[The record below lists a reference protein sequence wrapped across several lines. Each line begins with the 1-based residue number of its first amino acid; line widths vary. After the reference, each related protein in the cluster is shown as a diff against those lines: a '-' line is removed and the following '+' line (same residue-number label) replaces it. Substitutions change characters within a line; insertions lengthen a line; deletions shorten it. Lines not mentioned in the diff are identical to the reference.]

1 MQIAQTLTGRLK
13 EWVGQEENQPPF
25 ILAFSCVVGILA
37 GFGAFLLKRMIAWTH
52 AGLNAALH
60 LSIHQWWLVILPLVG
75 ILIAV
80 AYQKWIAKGNMVH
93 STARI
98 LEYVNS
104 KNYAIP
110 RGMMINP
117 IVACAVTLGFGG
129 SAGSEGPIAYAG
141 AAVGSNL
148 GRTLGLNDDMLRIMI
163 GIGAGAG
170 IAGIFKSPIAGM
182 LFTLEVLRMN
192 LGAIPVTGLVASCV
206 LASITCY
213 ACTGT
218 SLYLPFTETA
228 DNSLHFGWVCGVG
241 VFCGIY
247 SIIYNSI
254 TKWMQKFFD
263 TRKRK
268 WVNWLSSGIIVGII
282 LWMFPSIYGEG
293 YPVMTKFINGDYSDV
308 MTTGLMATGTA
319 DMTKFLIVLAAM
331 LVLKAL
337 ATVCTNS
344 GGGVAGSF
352 APTLFV
358 GAVAGTLFALLVKA
372 IFGIEL
378 SVPLC
383 ALFGMSAC
391 FAGIIH
397 APVMAFFLVVEM
409 TGTFQLMFPTFVCAV
424 VSYATVKLITPA
436 SRYVES
442 GLDDFSSLFTSKKTN
457 QKS

>member
-1 MQIAQTLTGRLK
+1 MQIAQTLTARLK
-13 EWVGQEENQPPF
+13 AWVGQEENQPPF

-37 GFGAFLLKRMIAWTH
+37 GFGAFLLKWMIATVH
-52 AGLNAALH
+52 SGLNTVFH
-60 LSIHQWWLVILPLVG
+60 LGEHQWMFAVLPLVG

-80 AYQKWIAKGNMVH
+80 AYQKWIARGNMVH

-117 IVACAVTLGFGG
+117 IVACAITLGFGG
-129 SAGSEGPIAYAG
+129 SAGAEGPIAYAG
-141 AAVGSNL
+141 AAAGSNL
-148 GRTLGLNDDMLRIMI
+148 GRMLGLDQNLMRIVI

-182 LFTLEVLRMN
+182 LFTLEVMKMN

-218 SLYLPFTETA
+218 SLYLPFTET
-228 DNSLHFGWVCGVG
+228 DIPNMRFGWVCGVG

-247 SIIYNSI
+247 SIVYNSI

-263 TRKRK
+263 SRKHP
-268 WVNWLSSGIIVGII
+268 WVSWISSGLTVGMI

-293 YPVMTKFINGDYSDV
+293 YPVMTKFINGNYSDV
-308 MTTGLMATGTA
+308 LTSGLLATGTGN
-319 DMTKFLIVLAAM
+319 MTKFLLILAVM

-337 ATVCTNS
+337 ATVCSNS

-358 GAVAGTLFALLVKA
+358 GAMAGTLFALVVKA
-372 IFGIEL
+372 TSGVEL

-383 ALFGMSAC
+383 ALFGMAAC

-409 TGTFQLMFPTFVCAV
+409 TGTFQYMFPMFVCAV

-442 GLDDFSSLFTSKKTN
+442 GLDDLTSLFARRKN
-457 QKS
+457 

>member
-1 MQIAQTLTGRLK
+1 MQIAQTLIAKMKG
-13 EWVGQEENQPPF
+13 WVGQEENRPPF
-25 ILAFSCVVGILA
+25 ILAFSCVVGIMA
-37 GFGAFLLKRMIAWTH
+37 GFGAFLLKWMIAAVH
-52 AGLNAALH
+52 DGLNAALH
-60 LSIHQWWLVILPLVG
+60 LGRQEWWLAVLPLAG

-80 AYQKWIAKGNMVH
+80 GYQKWIAKGNMVH
-93 STARI
+93 CTSRI
-98 LEYVNS
+98 LDYVNS

-129 SAGSEGPIAYAG
+129 SAGAEGPIAYAG
-141 AAVGSNL
+141 AAAGSNL
-148 GRTLGLNDDMLRIMI
+148 GRALGLNQDLMRIVI

-182 LFTLEVLRMN
+182 LFTLEVMKMN

-218 SLYLPFTETA
+218 SLYLPFTQTGLG
-228 DNSLHFGWVCGVG
+228 NLSFWWVCGVG

-247 SIIYNSI
+247 SIVYNTI
-254 TKWMQKFFD
+254 TDFMHKFFQ
-263 TRKRK
+263 TRKRQ
-268 WVNWLSSGIIVGII
+268 WVSWVSSGVIVGVI

-293 YPVMTKFINGDYSDV
+293 YPVMTKFINGEYSDV
-308 MTTGLMATGTA
+308 LTDGLLATGTT
-319 DMTKFLIVLAAM
+319 DMTKFMIVLGAM

-358 GAVAGTLFALLVKA
+358 GAVSGTLFALIVRSV
-372 IFGIEL
+372 FGIEL
-378 SVPLC
+378 PVPLC

-409 TGTFQLMFPTFVCAV
+409 TGTSQYMFPTFVCAV
-424 VSYATVKLITPA
+424 VSYATVKAITPA
-436 SRYVES
+436 SRYLET
-442 GLDDFSSLFTSKKTN
+442 GLDDLSSLLSSRKA
-457 QKS
+457 S

>member
-1 MQIAQTLTGRLK
+1 MQIIQRLEAAVK
-13 EWVGQEENQPPF
+13 AWVGRTEGRPAF
-25 ILAFSCVVGILA
+25 TLALSCVVGILA
-37 GFGAFLLKRMIAWTH
+37 GFGAFLLKWMIAEVH
-52 AGLNAALH
+52 GGLNAALH
-60 LSIHQWWLVILPLVG
+60 LGKHQWWLAVLPLAG
-75 ILIAV
+75 ILMAV

-98 LEYVNS
+98 LDYVNS

-110 RGMMINP
+110 GGMMVNP
-117 IVACAVTLGFGG
+117 ILACAITLGFGG
-129 SAGSEGPIAYAG
+129 SAGAEGPIAYAG
-141 AAVGSNL
+141 AAAGSNL
-148 GRTLGLNDDMLRIMI
+148 GRRLGLDEDMMRIMI

-182 LFTLEVLRMN
+182 LFTLEVMKMN
-192 LGAIPVTGLVASCV
+192 LGAIPVTGLVAACV
-206 LASITCY
+206 LASITCF

-218 SLYLPFTETA
+218 SLYLPFTQENLPNLT
-228 DNSLHFGWVCGVG
+228 FWWVCGVG

-247 SIIYNSI
+247 SIVYNSI

-263 TRKRK
+263 TRRRK
-268 WVNWLSSGIIVGII
+268 WVSWVSGGVIVGVI

-308 MTTGLMATGTA
+308 MTSGLLATGTA
-319 DMTKFLIVLAAM
+319 DMTKFIIVLAVM

-337 ATVCTNS
+337 ATVCSNS
-344 GGGVAGSF
+344 AGGVAGSF

-358 GAVAGTLFALLVKA
+358 GAVAGTLFALMVRS

-378 SVPLC
+378 PIPLC

-409 TGTFQLMFPTFVCAV
+409 TGASQYMFPLFVCAV
-424 VSYATVKLITPA
+424 VSYATVMVITPT

-442 GLDDFSSLFTSKKTN
+442 GLDDLTSLFSRKKEIS
-457 QKS
+457 QK

>member
-1 MQIAQTLTGRLK
+1 MQAAQNLIAKLK
-13 EWVGQEENQPPF
+13 AWVGQEENQSPF
-25 ILAFSCVVGILA
+25 ILAFSCVIGIMA
-37 GFGAFLLKRMIAWTH
+37 GFGAFLLKWMISAIH
-52 AGLNAALH
+52 RGLNAALH
-60 LSIHQWWLVILPLVG
+60 LGEHEWWLAVLPLVG

-80 AYQKWIAKGNMVH
+80 GYQKWIAKGNMVH

-110 RGMMINP
+110 KGMMINP
-117 IVACAVTLGFGG
+117 IVACAITLGFGG
-129 SAGSEGPIAYAG
+129 SAGAEGPIAYAG
-141 AAVGSNL
+141 AAAGSNL
-148 GRTLGLNDDMLRIMI
+148 GRMLGLSEDLLRIMI

-182 LFTLEVLRMN
+182 LFTLEVMKMN
-192 LGAIPVTGLVASCV
+192 LGAIPVTGLVASSV

-218 SLYLPFTETA
+218 SLYLPFTQV
-228 DNSLHFGWVCGVG
+228 DIPNMRFGWVCGVG
-241 VFCGIY
+241 VFCGLY
-247 SIIYNSI
+247 SIVYNSI
-254 TKWMQKFFD
+254 TKWMQAFFD

-268 WVNWLSSGIIVGII
+268 WVSWVSAGVIVGVI
-282 LWMFPSIYGEG
+282 LWMFPAIYGEG

-308 MTTGLMATGTA
+308 MAKGLFATGTA
-319 DMTKFLIVLAAM
+319 DMTKFMLVLAVM

-337 ATVCTNS
+337 ATVCSNS
-344 GGGVAGSF
+344 AGGVAGSF

-358 GAVAGTLFALLVKA
+358 GAVAGTLFALVIKGM
-372 IFGIEL
+372 FGIEL

-383 ALFGMSAC
+383 ALFGMAAC

-409 TGTFQLMFPTFVCAV
+409 TGTFQYMFPTFVCAV

-436 SRYVES
+436 SRYMES
-442 GLDDFSSLFTSKKTN
+442 GLDDFASLFSHKNK
-457 QKS
+457 